1 MSHSRHP
8 RRHADAQH
16 ADAQHAGSPRA
27 GAARG
32 AAARTHDAVGTA
44 AHRRQRHALVWY
56 AAYGSNMSSRRLRY
70 YLAGGRPPGNSR
82 CYPGARDGRAPA
94 RSRALRIP
102 GGVYFAG
109 HSRAWGGGLALYDPQ
124 LPGAAAVH
132 AHLITIQQFSDI
144 AAQEMARTPGR
155 DLDLAEVLGTGRAQL
170 GPGRYETLLRAG
182 PDVDGIPVLTFTA
195 PWQAHQTPWRSP
207 APHYL
212 ALVVRGLREAYG
224 WAPERTAAYLR
235 ELPGVRGEQVPAVVD
250 RVYAI
255 AAPRP
260 ARPTARPDIVLRPSP
275 GVPGSLR
282 PGRQG

>member
-1 MSHSRHP
+1 MG
-8 RRHADAQH
+8 Q
-16 ADAQHAGSPRA
+16 
-27 GAARG
+27 AARD
-32 AAARTHDAVGTA
+32 RTH
-44 AHRRQRHALVWY
+44 RHALVWY

-82 CYPGARDGRAPA
+82 RYPGARDGRGPA
-94 RSRALRIP
+94 HSRPLRIP

-132 AHLITIQQFSDI
+132 AHLITTQQFSDI

-155 DLDLAEVLGTGRAQL
+155 DLDLTEVLGTGRAQL

-182 PDVDGIPVLTFTA
+182 PDLDGIPVLTFTA

-212 ALVVRGLREAYG
+212 ALVARGLREAYG
-224 WAPERTAAYLR
+224 WGPERTADYLR
-235 ELPGVRGEQVPAVVD
+235 ALPGVRAEQVPAVVD
-250 RVYAI
+250 RLYRRAPVDT
-255 AAPRP
+255 PRP
-260 ARPTARPDIVLRPSP
+260 PARPDITLAAADRAHAWTARVN
-275 GVPGSLR
+275 
-282 PGRQG
+282 GRT

>member
-1 MSHSRHP
+1 M
-8 RRHADAQH
+8 
-16 ADAQHAGSPRA
+16 RA
-27 GAARG
+27 HDVVG
-32 AAARTHDAVGTA
+32 AAAP
-44 AHRRQRHALVWY
+44 RRQRHALVWY
-56 AAYGSNMSSRRLRY
+56 AAYGSTMSSRRLRY
-70 YLAGGRPPGNSR
+70 YLSGGRPPGNSR
-82 CYPGARDGRAPA
+82 RYPGARDGRAPA
-94 RSRALRIP
+94 RSRALHIP

-195 PWQAHQTPWRSP
+195 PWQAYQTPWRSP

-212 ALVVRGLREAYG
+212 ALVARGLREAYG
-224 WAPERTAAYLR
+224 WAPERTADYLR
-235 ELPGVRGEQVPAVVD
+235 ALPGVRVEQVPAVVD
-250 RVYAI
+250 DVYAVT
-255 AAPRP
+255 ASRP
-260 ARPTARPDIVLRPSP
+260 ARPAALADILLRPIP
-275 GVPGSLR
+275 GPPVSLTPGPR
-282 PGRQG
+282 G

>member
-1 MSHSRHP
+1 MN
-8 RRHADAQH
+8 
-16 ADAQHAGSPRA
+16 RA
-27 GAARG
+27 GRARHTAAPAAR
-32 AAARTHDAVGTA
+32 RPQRV
-44 AHRRQRHALVWY
+44 QRHALIWY

-82 CYPGARDGRAPA
+82 RYPGARDGRAPA

-144 AAQEMARTPGR
+144 AAQEMARTPGL

-170 GPGRYETLLRAG
+170 GPGRYETLLRTG
-182 PDVDGIPVLTFTA
+182 PDIDGIPVLTFTA

-212 ALVVRGLREAYG
+212 ALVARGLREAYG
-224 WAPERTAAYLR
+224 WEPDRTAGYLR
-235 ELPGVRGEQVPAVVD
+235 ALPGVRDEQVSAVVD
-250 RVYAI
+250 RVYTGAVPRL
-255 AAPRP
+255 ARP
-260 ARPTARPDIVLRPSP
+260 AVRPDIVLRAATGTGHPAA
-275 GVPGSLR
+275 GNLT
-282 PGRQG
+282 PGRRG